1 MVVTSFPIPE
11 SRVAGAL
18 GRELTSRPHPG
29 RAWPAASQVGKAP
42 RGAAPSRGAEV
53 PLKASASSALQGK
66 QGAGH
71 PSSHPFPDP
80 CPGQAWVT
88 PAKTSRTDRARPAGQ
103 AIPEPR
109 LPHRLHS
116 PHLRAQLGWKLLQ
129 LPQGRPLFRLHPS
142 TEQKPRS
149 HDTARSRLRAAAHPR
164 DSLGWAGRGVETL
177 EPLCACAEAQP
188 KVPFSPGVKANL
200 QILGA
205 VWNFVQS
212 SIELSL
218 HSVESQLIK
227 ITVF

>member
-164 DSLGWAGRGVETL
+164 DSSGGRGGAWRRWS
-177 EPLCACAEAQP
+177 PCAHAQRHSL
-188 KVPFSPGVKANL
+188 KSPFPP
-200 QILGA
+200 
-205 VWNFVQS
+205 
-212 SIELSL
+212 E
-218 HSVESQLIK
+218 
-227 ITVF
+227 